1 MLLLFVALWL
11 KTHHRFDPD
20 SNKQFENIFGTF
32 FNSLL
37 VCGMLKTMHVIIYV
51 NKHLQIINKLH

>member
-20 SNKQFENIFGTF
+20 SNKQFENIFWNIFQFATGMWHAQNYACYNLCKQTF
-32 FNSLL
+32 TDH
-37 VCGMLKTMHVIIYV
+37 K
-51 NKHLQIINKLH
+51 